1 VPFPSSAQSL
11 LSIFEVFNLNISG
24 LSLPLSCIGLG
35 TYWERLFFTLVFPLV
50 IAAGIIVC
58 SLVFAMCKTVRKGGM
73 LAVAKEGAIQAL
85 ENGGKSP
92 LRVAGLIALPH
103 LLKLSFLMFPMVSS
117 AAFQAF
123 ACDDFDNGKS
133 FLRADFAVECDTP
146 EHDSLQGLAIIGILL
161 YPVGISLL
169 YSVLFLKAKRAILD
183 EKPTALSSALGF
195 LTLDFEKGWFAWELV
210 EAWKKLFLV
219 GFCVLVVPGTILQL
233 IIAFVFSLLCMLLTA
248 VAVPFVSDVDDT
260 IGKAFGFAL
269 SSMFFFAVVIKVHVL
284 TESVDDSLPQQLRKN
299 FDLNSLVIATLMTTS
314 VAIALAMTIVVVLQQ
329 CMQAAQTPVIKLRS
343 SQRCPALTVADG
355 ITWHLFLS
363 HIWST
368 GQDQC
373 ATIKRQLSLLIPGVS
388 IFLDVDDLE
397 SIDALEEYIDGSQ
410 VIMIFV
416 SAGYFKSAN
425 CLREVK
431 AAVEKAK
438 PLSLVFDPVRGGAP
452 LDTIR
457 DEECPAELR
466 GIFTGR
472 NVIEW
477 HRIKDFQL
485 VSLKLL
491 AAEMLLACPGYTE
504 EYTARD
510 RSLVQDIYVPGEII
524 ESPLSFKQP
533 VRVYASPNNPGAR
546 EVAGVLQKAMAGLE
560 LSTAPPPTAT
570 HFLLYLSHDT
580 FVGEAGERLAA
591 EVRVMMTRD
600 QPIVMLHENDMD
612 NGGCEF
618 ARFFSTTPQDII
630 AGGLYKA
637 LALAYYPGPF
647 RQVSLT
653 LGAKKLG
660 AVSKGGKRAWR
671 SSSNVNAESVQEVSA
686 DAQASQV
693 DKRLSSRI

>member
-1 VPFPSSAQSL
+1 
-11 LSIFEVFNLNISG
+11 
-24 LSLPLSCIGLG
+24 
-35 TYWERLFFTLVFPLV
+35 
-50 IAAGIIVC
+50 
-58 SLVFAMCKTVRKGGM
+58 
-73 LAVAKEGAIQAL
+73 
-85 ENGGKSP
+85 
-92 LRVAGLIALPH
+92 
-103 LLKLSFLMFPMVSS
+103 
-117 AAFQAF
+117 
-123 ACDDFDNGKS
+123 
-133 FLRADFAVECDTP
+133 
-146 EHDSLQGLAIIGILL
+146 
-161 YPVGISLL
+161 
-169 YSVLFLKAKRAILD
+169 
-183 EKPTALSSALGF
+183 
-195 LTLDFEKGWFAWELV
+195 
-210 EAWKKLFLV
+210 
-219 GFCVLVVPGTILQL
+219 VLVVPGTILQL

-248 VAVPFVSDVDDT
+248 VAMPFASGVDDT

-269 SSMFFFAVVIKVHVL
+269 SSMFYFAGVIKVHVL

-314 VAIALAMTIVVVLQQ
+314 VAIALAMTILVALQQ
-329 CMQAAQTPVIKLRS
+329 FMQAAQTPVIKLRS

-373 ATIKRQLSLLIPGVS
+373 ATIKRQLSLLMPGVS

-438 PLSLVFDPVRGGAP
+438 PLSLVFDPVRGGAL

-466 GIFTGR
+466 GIFDGR

-671 SSSNVNAESVQEVSA
+671 SRTTQSVQEVVVSRRHSSTSRLRLSEGAAAEGAAAKSSVSA

-693 DKRLSSRI
+693 DTRISWRI